1 MNSEAVLGA
10 IGMASLTVRPADTSV
25 AQALNDLP
33 ILATPTLINIFEG
46 ACTAA
51 LAEHL
56 AAGETSITSNFAVNS
71 HASVGV
77 GIEIRANATCVE
89 IEGSICK
96 FSIEVHQGTRLIA
109 SGLVDRKIVDRVS
122 FAARIAAESISRE
135 TISRETISREAI

>member
-1 MNSEAVLGA
+1 MNSETVLGA

-56 AAGETSITSNFAVNS
+56 DSGETSITSSLEITS
-71 HASVGV
+71 HSSVGV
-77 GIEIRANATCVE
+77 GIEIRANATCIE
-89 IEGSICK
+89 IEGSIYK
-96 FSIEVHQGTRLIA
+96 FNIEVHQGSKLIA
-109 SGLVDRKIVDRVS
+109 SGIIDRKVVDRVS
-122 FAARIAAESISRE
+122 FAARIAAESI
-135 TISRETISREAI
+135 TREAI

>member
-1 MNSEAVLGA
+1 MNSETVLGA

-33 ILATPTLINIFEG
+33 ILATPTLVNIFEG

-56 AAGETSITSNFAVNS
+56 DSGETSVTSS
-71 HASVGV
+71 LEIIPHASVGV
-77 GIEIRANATCVE
+77 GIEIRATATC
-89 IEGSICK
+89 IEYETAICK
-96 FSIEVHQGTRLIA
+96 FSVEVHQGSKLIA
-109 SGLVDRKIVDRVS
+109 SGMIDRKVVDRVS

-135 TISRETISREAI
+135 

>member
-1 MNSEAVLGA
+1 MNSEAAFGA

-33 ILATPTLINIFEG
+33 ILATPTLVNIFEG

-56 AAGETSITSNFAVNS
+56 DSGETSITSNLVVNT

-89 IEGSICK
+89 VEGSVCK
-96 FSIEVHQGTRLIA
+96 FNIEVHQGTKLVA
-109 SGLVDRKIVDRVS
+109 SGFIDRKIVDRVS

-135 TISRETISREAI
+135 AV

>member
-1 MNSEAVLGA
+1 MNSEAVFGA

-33 ILATPTLINIFEG
+33 ILATPTLVNIFEG
-46 ACTAA
+46 ACTTA

-56 AAGETSITSNFAVNS
+56 DSGETSITSALEITT

-89 IEGSICK
+89 VEGLICK
-96 FSIEVHQGTRLIA
+96 FDIEVHQGTKLVA
-109 SGLVDRKIVDRVS
+109 SGTIDRKIVDRVS

-135 TISRETISREAI
+135 

>member
-1 MNSEAVLGA
+1 MNSEKALGA

-56 AAGETSITSNFAVNS
+56 DSGETSITSSLEITS
-71 HASVGV
+71 HSSVGV
-77 GIEIRANATCVE
+77 GIEIRANATCIE
-89 IEGSICK
+89 IEGSIYK
-96 FSIEVHQGTRLIA
+96 FNIEVHQGSKLIA
-109 SGLVDRKIVDRVS
+109 SGIIDRKVVDRVS
-122 FAARIAAESISRE
+122 FAARIAAESI
-135 TISRETISREAI
+135 TREAI

>member
-1 MNSEAVLGA
+1 MNSEKALGA

-56 AAGETSITSNFAVNS
+56 DSGETSITSSLEITS

-77 GIEIRANATCVE
+77 GIEIRANATCIE
-89 IEGSICK
+89 IEGSIYK
-96 FSIEVHQGTRLIA
+96 FNIEVHQGSKLIA
-109 SGLVDRKIVDRVS
+109 SGIIDRKVVDRVS

-135 TISRETISREAI
+135 AI

>member
-1 MNSEAVLGA
+1 MNSEAVFGA

-56 AAGETSITSNFAVNS
+56 GSGETSITSNLVVNT

-77 GIEIRANATCVE
+77 GIEIRANATCFEV
-89 IEGSICK
+89 EGSVCK
-96 FSIEVHQGTRLIA
+96 FNIEVHQGTKLVA
-109 SGLVDRKIVDRVS
+109 SGIIDRKIVDRVS

-135 TISRETISREAI
+135 AV

>member
-1 MNSEAVLGA
+1 MNSETVLGA

-56 AAGETSITSNFAVNS
+56 DSGETSITSSLEITS
-71 HASVGV
+71 HSSVGV
-77 GIEIRANATCVE
+77 GIEIRANATCIE
-89 IEGSICK
+89 IEGSIYK
-96 FSIEVHQGTRLIA
+96 FNIEVHQGSKLIA
-109 SGLVDRKIVDRVS
+109 SGIIDRKVVDRVS

-135 TISRETISREAI
+135 AI

>member
-1 MNSEAVLGA
+1 
-10 IGMASLTVRPADTSV
+10 VRPADTSV

-56 AAGETSITSNFAVNS
+56 DSGETSITSS
-71 HASVGV
+71 LEITSYSSVGV
-77 GIEIRANATCVE
+77 GIEIRANATCIE
-89 IEGSICK
+89 IEGSIFK
-96 FSIEVHQGTRLIA
+96 FNIEVHQGSKLIA
-109 SGLVDRKIVDRVS
+109 SGIIDRKVVDRVS

-135 TISRETISREAI
+135 AI

>member
-1 MNSEAVLGA
+1 MNSETVLGA

-56 AAGETSITSNFAVNS
+56 DSGETSITSSLEITS
-71 HASVGV
+71 HSSVGV
-77 GIEIRANATCVE
+77 GIEIRANATCIE
-89 IEGSICK
+89 IEGSVYK
-96 FSIEVHQGTRLIA
+96 FNIEVHQGSKLIA
-109 SGLVDRKIVDRVS
+109 SGIIDRKVVDRVS
-122 FAARIAAESISRE
+122 FAARIAAESI
-135 TISRETISREAI
+135 TREAI

>member
-1 MNSEAVLGA
+1 MNSETVLGA

-56 AAGETSITSNFAVNS
+56 DSGETSITSSLEITS
-71 HASVGV
+71 HSSVGV
-77 GIEIRANATCVE
+77 GIEIRANATCIE

-96 FSIEVHQGTRLIA
+96 FNIEVHQGSKLIA
-109 SGLVDRKIVDRVS
+109 SGIIDRKVVDRVS
-122 FAARIAAESISRE
+122 FAARIAAESI
-135 TISRETISREAI
+135 TREAI

>member
-1 MNSEAVLGA
+1 MNSETVLGA

-56 AAGETSITSNFAVNS
+56 DSGETSITSSLEITS

-77 GIEIRANATCVE
+77 GIEIRANATCIE
-89 IEGSICK
+89 IEGSIYK
-96 FSIEVHQGTRLIA
+96 FNIEVHQGSKLIA
-109 SGLVDRKIVDRVS
+109 SGIIDRKVVDRVS

-135 TISRETISREAI
+135 AI

>member
-1 MNSEAVLGA
+1 MNSETVLGA

-56 AAGETSITSNFAVNS
+56 DSGETSITSS
-71 HASVGV
+71 LEITSYSSVGV
-77 GIEIRANATCVE
+77 GIEIRANATCIE
-89 IEGSICK
+89 IEGSIYK
-96 FSIEVHQGTRLIA
+96 FNIEVHQGSKLIA
-109 SGLVDRKIVDRVS
+109 SGIIDRKVVDRVS
-122 FAARIAAESISRE
+122 FAARIAAESI
-135 TISRETISREAI
+135 TREAI

>member
-1 MNSEAVLGA
+1 MNSETVLGA

-56 AAGETSITSNFAVNS
+56 DSGETSITSS
-71 HASVGV
+71 LEITSYSSVGV
-77 GIEIRANATCVE
+77 GIEIRANATCIE
-89 IEGSICK
+89 IEGSIFK
-96 FSIEVHQGTRLIA
+96 FNIEVHQGSKLIA
-109 SGLVDRKIVDRVS
+109 SGIIDRKVVDRVS

-135 TISRETISREAI
+135 AI

>member
-1 MNSEAVLGA
+1 MNSETVLGA

-56 AAGETSITSNFAVNS
+56 DSGETSITSSLEITS

-77 GIEIRANATCVE
+77 GIEIRANATCIE
-89 IEGSICK
+89 FEGSIFK
-96 FSIEVHQGTRLIA
+96 FNIEVHQGSKLIA
-109 SGLVDRKIVDRVS
+109 SGIIDRKVVDRVS

-135 TISRETISREAI
+135 AI

>member
-1 MNSEAVLGA
+1 MNSETVLGA

-56 AAGETSITSNFAVNS
+56 DSGETSITSSLEITS
-71 HASVGV
+71 HSSVGV
-77 GIEIRANATCVE
+77 GIEIRANATCIE
-89 IEGSICK
+89 IEGSIYK
-96 FSIEVHQGTRLIA
+96 FNIEVHQGSKLIA
-109 SGLVDRKIVDRVS
+109 SGIIDRKVVDRVS
-122 FAARIAAESISRE
+122 FASRIAAE
-135 TISRETISREAI
+135 TITREAI

>member
-33 ILATPTLINIFEG
+33 VLATPTLINIFEG

-56 AAGETSITSNFAVNS
+56 GSGETSITSNFEIAS

-89 IEGSICK
+89 VNAAICR
-96 FSIEVHQGTRLIA
+96 FSVEAHQGSKMIA
-109 SGLVDRKIVDRVS
+109 TGIIDRKVVDRVS

-135 TISRETISREAI
+135 AI

>member
-56 AAGETSITSNFAVNS
+56 ESGETSVTSNFSVTT

-89 IEGSICK
+89 VEGSICK
-96 FSIEVHQGTRLIA
+96 FNIEVHQGTRLIA
-109 SGLVDRKIVDRVS
+109 SGVIDRKIVDRVS
-122 FAARIAAESISRE
+122 FSARISAESI
-135 TISRETISREAI
+135 TREAI